1 MLLLFTYFPADLM
14 TFANLA
20 VYGSGADSLLV
31 QHSLLVQR
39 SIRAVF
45 EAYSIYLNAG
55 I

>member
-1 MLLLFTYFPADLM
+1 MLLLFTYFPADIM

-20 VYGSGADSLLV
+20 VYGSGAD
-31 QHSLLVQR
+31 SLLVQR